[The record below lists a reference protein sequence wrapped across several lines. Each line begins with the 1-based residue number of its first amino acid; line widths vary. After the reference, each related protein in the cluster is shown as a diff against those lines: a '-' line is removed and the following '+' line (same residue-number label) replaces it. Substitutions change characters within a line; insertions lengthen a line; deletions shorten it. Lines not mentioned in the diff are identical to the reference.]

1 VFAAKDVRQE
11 VVVTE
16 ALLLLL
22 LLAAAAGIRRYR
34 ALLQVFPCLCSVFF
48 CMHMHANA
56 SRHRQRAAL
65 G

>member
-22 LLAAAAGIRRYR
+22 LLAVRVPRGWVTAGRMG
-34 ALLQVFPCLCSVFF
+34 AGGSK
-48 CMHMHANA
+48 
-56 SRHRQRAAL
+56 
-65 G
+65 